1 MNSSVSSSPVYEIR
15 TPHKEPSA
23 LIFASP
29 HSGRHYPTDF
39 VENAALSP
47 SDLRLSEDTFVDE
60 LYEAAPFFGAP
71 LIRALFPRAF
81 VDVNRDIDDLD
92 PAMFEGKIRPP
103 DNPKSARA
111 PHGLGV
117 IPRIVAP
124 GKTIHRRLLPLHEAE
139 RRLDL
144 CYRPWHL
151 ALSGLIEQA
160 KNVHSRCILIDCHS
174 MPDLQDQTQG
184 RRIDFVLGD
193 CHQASCSAAL
203 TQFVQNHLGDLG
215 YQVAHNKPY
224 AGGYAV
230 RHYGM
235 PTKKIHALQI
245 EINRGLYMDEAM
257 REKSSGFNRVKS
269 HIDGLIE
276 ALSIFAV
283 KECF

>member
-1 MNSSVSSSPVYEIR
+1 MNSSLSFGPAYEIR
-15 TPHKEPSA
+15 MPDEKPSA

-39 VENAALSP
+39 VESAALSP
-47 SDLRLSEDTFVDE
+47 LDLRLSEDMFVDE
-60 LYEAAPFFGAP
+60 LYEAAPSFGAP

-81 VDVNRDIDDLD
+81 VDVNRDVDDLD
-92 PAMFEGKIRPP
+92 PAMFEGKIKPP
-103 DNPKSARA
+103 NDQKSARA
-111 PHGLGV
+111 AHGLGV

-124 GKTIHRRLLPLHEAE
+124 GKTIHRRPLPSHEAE

-144 CYRPWHL
+144 CYRPWHQAL
-151 ALSGLIEQA
+151 AGLIEQA
-160 KNVHSRCILIDCHS
+160 KNVHSGCILIDCHS

-184 RRIDFVLGD
+184 RRVDFVLGD
-193 CHQASCSAAL
+193 CHQESCSAAL
-203 TQFVQNHLGDLG
+203 TEFVQNHLRHLG
-215 YQVAHNKPY
+215 YQVAHNRPY

-230 RHYGM
+230 RHYGT
-235 PTKKIHALQI
+235 PAKKIHALQI

-257 REKSSGFNRVKS
+257 REKSSGFDRVKS

-276 ALSIFAV
+276 SLSIFAA